1 MHSSWVKGYKDTASR
16 KKQVLNY
23 RPALTDLKEI
33 IERDFKKKEAVRDY
47 SPGWEYKQIAV
58 NEYNQTL
65 DDIMKLLELKD
76 NT

>member
-23 RPALTDLKEI
+23 RPAFTDLKEI

-47 SPGWEYKQIAV
+47 SSGWEYKQIAA
-58 NEYNQTL
+58 NEYNAAINDL
-65 DDIMKLLELKD
+65 LKLLEIDDL
-76 NT
+76 